1 MFRFDAGPGMLRHVS
16 PRSPFGSF
24 LCRQENAEPVAGQ
37 RRTAGSGLLRALAIR
52 QLGDGHTATEA
63 AARVRLTPKAVRA
76 LAARYRQGGLE
87 RALYDKHRPGKKQLL
102 DTPTRQRL
110 LAMVC
115 GQPPVGR
122 ARWSVRLVVTE
133 ALRRRIVPR
142 LGPQTLRL
150 LLESHALKPWR
161 EKNVVCG

>member
-1 MFRFDAGPGMLRHVS
+1 MSRPARHLEVS
-16 PRSPFGSF
+16 S
-24 LCRQENAEPVAGQ
+24 ADK
-37 RRTAGSGLLRALAIR
+37 RTLDQLLGSGVQQVRVLLRALAIR
-52 QLGDGHTATEA
+52 QLGDGYTATEA
-63 AARVRLTPKAVRA
+63 AAMVRLTPKAVRA

-110 LAMVC
+110 IAMVC

-133 ALRRRIVPR
+133 ALRRKIVPR
-142 LGPQTLRL
+142 LGRETLRL
-150 LLESHALKPWR
+150 LLESHDLKPWR

>member
-1 MFRFDAGPGMLRHVS
+1 MRGRVCCVMSRPARHLEVS
-16 PRSPFGSF
+16 S
-24 LCRQENAEPVAGQ
+24 ADK
-37 RRTAGSGLLRALAIR
+37 RTLDQLLGSGVQQVRVLLRALAIR

-110 LAMVC
+110 LAMAC

>member
-1 MFRFDAGPGMLRHVS
+1 MSRPARRLEVS
-16 PRSPFGSF
+16 SSDKKT
-24 LCRQENAEPVAGQ
+24 LDHLL
-37 RRTAGSGLLRALAIR
+37 GSGVQQVRVLLRALAIR
-52 QLGDGHTATEA
+52 HLGDGCTATEA
-63 AARVRLTPKAVRA
+63 AVMVRLTPKAVRA
-76 LAARYRQGGLE
+76 LAARYREGGLE

-133 ALRRRIVPR
+133 ALRRKIVSR
-142 LGPQTLRL
+142 LGRETLRL
-150 LLESHALKPWR
+150 LLESHDLKPWR
-161 EKNVVCG
+161 GKNVVCC